1 MNGCERDIDVLPP
14 LVAEVGGGEEAAGEA
29 GHLHRGGG
37 GGGGGL
43 GGEDPHEGAGSS
55 EHGGVRPRPQ
65 PRHL

>member
-1 MNGCERDIDVLPP
+1 MNVCGRDIDVLPP

-37 GGGGGL
+37 GL

>member
-1 MNGCERDIDVLPP
+1 MTVCGRDNDVLPP

-37 GGGGGL
+37 GGGL

-55 EHGGVRPRPQ
+55 EHGGVRPSAQ